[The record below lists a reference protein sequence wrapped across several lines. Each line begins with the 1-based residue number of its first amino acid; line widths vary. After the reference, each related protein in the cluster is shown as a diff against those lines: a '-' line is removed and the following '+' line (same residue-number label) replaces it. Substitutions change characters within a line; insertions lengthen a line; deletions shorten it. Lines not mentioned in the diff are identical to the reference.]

1 MMISPEATIEL
12 MRRASCAGS
21 DGEAL
26 ADAYDLYGK
35 GMIAYARAMIGSADD
50 AEDAVQE
57 VFVRL
62 ARNAKNLHRIK
73 DLRKYLFRA
82 TRNEVYELLRGKM
95 RRQRL
100 EDGVARSIE
109 ETVVGSPSDEAA
121 AVMEGFSEL
130 PADQREVLA
139 LKVFQGLTFREIGQI
154 IGKSQNTV
162 SSRYRYAVE
171 RLRKT
176 VGSDESGH

>member
-1 MMISPEATIEL
+1 M
-12 MRRASCAGS
+12 MRRANCAGS
-21 DGEAL
+21 DRDAL
-26 ADAYDLYGK
+26 AHAYDLYGK
-35 GMIAYARAMIGSADD
+35 GMIAFARAMLGSADD

-62 ARNAKNLHRIK
+62 ARNTKNLHGIK
-73 DLRKYLFRA
+73 DLQRYLFRA

-95 RRQRL
+95 RHQRL

-109 ETVVGSPSDEAA
+109 ENVVGSPSDEAA
-121 AVMEGFSEL
+121 AIMEGFAEL

-139 LKVFQGLTFREIGQI
+139 LKVFQELTFREIGEI

-162 SSRYRYAVE
+162 PAGIAMQSR
-171 RLRKT
+171 
-176 VGSDESGH
+176 G